1 MKFIISLISLVSI
14 TAIAETITCV
24 TEVRHFCNDFEPC
37 VKNIDENKSTYFI
50 EVSPKNISVVKKI
63 GENETSTW
71 KAKLVNKRYDGTNT
85 YFENSGALT
94 MLTIN
99 ASKSHFV
106 LLMPGADK
114 NSTWS
119 QLEIGTCK

>member
-1 MKFIISLISLVSI
+1 MRFLLLLLGLVSVI
-14 TAIAETITCV
+14 SNAESINCV
-24 TEVRHFCNDFEPC
+24 SEVRHFCNDFEPC
-37 VKNIDENKSTYFI
+37 VKNIDKNKSTYFI
-50 EVSPKNISVVKKI
+50 EFSPKNITIVKKI

-71 KAKLVNKRYDGTNT
+71 KAKLVNKRFDGTNT

-114 NSTWS
+114 NSAWS
-119 QLEIGTCK
+119 QVEIGKCK